1 MRRTGFNGISVLL
14 KDDNL
19 RTLHGRKKVQ
29 HILAYYKFL
38 LLVICIFIY
47 FIAYNIY
54 GYLTHKDVI
63 LYTALVNVVAGDD
76 LSKQLEGDFLD
87 YLDVDTSKN
96 TMKLYTELYLTD
108 DELSAYH
115 EYTYAS
121 RMKILAILEGKSL
134 DVVLMNQ
141 EAFDAFS
148 QNGYLYDLEQLFS
161 ETDPALYEQI
171 KSDLAYN
178 IVILEDNSNDR
189 ILDKSIPYSALTEE
203 HPFGLDIS
211 QTPFIR
217 QSGFEENVYLGIAAN
232 SPRLDAV
239 SEYVKYLYKCEEKF

>member
-1 MRRTGFNGISVLL
+1 MRKNGSNGISALL

-29 HILAYYKFL
+29 HILTYYKFL
-38 LLVICIFIY
+38 LLVIFIFIY
-47 FIAYNIY
+47 FITYNIY
-54 GYLTHKDVI
+54 RHITHKDVV

-76 LSKQLEGDFLD
+76 LTGQLGGDFLD
-87 YLDVDTSKN
+87 YLGTDTSRN
-96 TMKLYTELYLTD
+96 VVKLYTDLYLTD

-121 RMKILAILEGKSL
+121 RIKILAILEGKSL
-134 DVVLMNQ
+134 DVILMNQ

-161 ETDPALYEQI
+161 ERDPALYEQI
-171 KSDLAYN
+171 KSDLSYN
-178 IVILEDNSNDR
+178 IVILEDNTNDR
-189 ILDKSIPYSALTEE
+189 ILDNSIPYSALTEE

-211 QTPFIR
+211 HTPFIR
-217 QSGFEENVYLGIAAN
+217 QSGFEENVYLGVAAN
-232 SPRLDAV
+232 SPRLDTV
-239 SEYVKYLYKCEEKF
+239 SEYLKYLYRVDGT

>member
-1 MRRTGFNGISVLL
+1 MRRFGFNSLSVLL

-19 RTLHGRKKVQ
+19 RTLHGWKKVQ

-38 LLVICIFIY
+38 LLVICIFLY

-54 GYLTHKDVI
+54 GRLTHKDVI
-63 LYTALVNVVAGDD
+63 LYTALVNVAAGDD
-76 LSKQLEGDFLD
+76 LTKLLDENFLNYLEA
-87 YLDVDTSKN
+87 DTSKN
-96 TMKLYTELYLTD
+96 AMKLYTNLYLTD

-134 DVVLMNQ
+134 DVILMNK

-148 QNGYLYDLEQLFS
+148 QNGYLYDLEQLLS
-161 ETDPALYEQI
+161 EADPVLYEQI
-171 KSDLAYN
+171 KSDLVYN
-178 IVILEDNSNDR
+178 IVILEDNASDR
-189 ILDKSIPYSALTEE
+189 ILDQSIPYSAVTQEY
-203 HPFGLDIS
+203 PFGLDIS
-211 QTPFIR
+211 QTPFVR

-232 SPRLDAV
+232 SPRLDIV
-239 SEYVKYLYKCEEKF
+239 FEYLKYLYQVDET

>member
-1 MRRTGFNGISVLL
+1 MRRFRFHSISALL

-19 RTLHGRKKVQ
+19 RTLHGRKKLQ
-29 HILAYYKFL
+29 HILAYYKLL
-38 LLVICIFIY
+38 LLVICIFLYI
-47 FIAYNIY
+47 IAYNIY
-54 GYLTHKDVI
+54 GHLTRKDVV
-63 LYTALVNVVAGDD
+63 LYTALVNVVAGDE
-76 LSKQLEGDFLD
+76 LSGQLEADFLD
-87 YLDVDTSKN
+87 YLGVNASKN
-96 TMKLYTELYLTD
+96 TMKLYTGLYLTD

-134 DVVLMNQ
+134 DVVLMNR

-148 QNGYLYDLEQLFS
+148 QNGYLYDLELLVS
-161 ETDPALYEQI
+161 ETDPILYEQI

-178 IVILEDNSNDR
+178 IVILEDNTNDR
-189 ILDKSIPYSALTEE
+189 ILDKSIPYSALMEE

-217 QSGFEENVYLGIAAN
+217 QSGFEESVYLGIAAN
-232 SPRLDAV
+232 SPRLDTV
-239 SEYVKYLYKCEEKF
+239 LEYLKYLYKID

>member
-1 MRRTGFNGISVLL
+1 MKRIGFNSISALL
-14 KDDNL
+14 NDDSL

-29 HILAYYKFL
+29 HILTYYKL
-38 LLVICIFIY
+38 LLLIICIFIY
-47 FIAYNIY
+47 FIIYNIY

-63 LYTALVNVVAGDD
+63 LNTALVNVVAGED
-76 LSKQLEGDFLD
+76 LTEQLESDFLD
-87 YLDVDTSKN
+87 YLGVNISKN
-96 TMKLYTELYLTD
+96 TMKLYTDLYLTD

-121 RMKILAILEGKSL
+121 RMKILALLEGKSL
-134 DVVLMNQ
+134 DVILMNR

-178 IVILEDNSNDR
+178 IVILEDNANDR
-189 ILDKSIPYSALTEE
+189 ILDQSIPYNALTEE
-203 HPFGLDIS
+203 HPYGLDVS
-211 QTPFIR
+211 QTPLIR

-232 SPRLDAV
+232 SPRLETV
-239 SEYVKYLYKCEEKF
+239 SEYLKYLYRVDGT

>member
-1 MRRTGFNGISVLL
+1 MKRTGFNSISALF

-19 RTLHGRKKVQ
+19 RTLHGWKKIQ

-38 LLVICIFIY
+38 LFVICVFIY
-47 FIAYNIY
+47 IIAYNIY
-54 GYLTHKDVI
+54 GHLTHKDVI
-63 LYTALVNVVAGDD
+63 LYTALVNVVAGED
-76 LSKQLEGDFLD
+76 LSEQLEGDFLD
-87 YLDVDTSKN
+87 YLGVDVSKN
-96 TMKLYTELYLTD
+96 TMKLYTDLYLTD
-108 DELSAYH
+108 DEMSAYH
-115 EYTYAS
+115 EFTYAS
-121 RMKILAILEGKSL
+121 RMKILAILEGQDL
-134 DVVLMNQ
+134 DVILMNK

-161 ETDPALYEQI
+161 EIDPALYEQV
-171 KSDLAYN
+171 KSDLAYS
-178 IVILEDNSNDR
+178 IVILEDNTNDR
-189 ILDKSIPYSALTEE
+189 ILNKSIPYSAMTEE

-239 SEYVKYLYKCEEKF
+239 SEYVKYLYKDDGT